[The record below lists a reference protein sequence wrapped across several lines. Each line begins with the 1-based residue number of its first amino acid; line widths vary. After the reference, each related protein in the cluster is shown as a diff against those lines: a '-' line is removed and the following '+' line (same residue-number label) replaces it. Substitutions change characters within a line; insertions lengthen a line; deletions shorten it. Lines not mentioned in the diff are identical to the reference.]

1 MKSHTVIKEEE
12 LGKDPEADLALLLS
26 ECKKSLSKVDAEL
39 ITRAFNFCVEIHK
52 NDKRADGRPYYS
64 HLLATALIV
73 VREIPLDDISVA
85 AALLH
90 DVVED
95 HETRV
100 SLADIR
106 RDFGD
111 TIAEIVDGVTKIR
124 DISKSKEITRA
135 ESYRKLLL
143 SLVNDVRVIL
153 IKFADRLHNMRTLDH
168 LSPESRK
175 RIANETMEIYAPFA
189 HRFGLGSIKW
199 ELEDLAFK
207 HLDREHY
214 DEVKNGLKSTRKERE
229 DFINAFIAPIAE
241 RLTANH
247 IKFEI
252 SGRPKHIYS
261 IYNKMRVQEKR
272 IDELYDLFAIRI
284 ILDTDDKNECFFV
297 YGIVSEIYTPV
308 PERFK
313 DYISVPK
320 KNNYQSLHTTVI
332 SNDGKRVE
340 VQIRTRSMHEI
351 SEKGVAAHFNYKA
364 QSLGKKISFGGKD
377 LEEWANWMRDVFDNA
392 SGGDEAVQQLLE
404 SFKLNL
410 YQQEIQVFTPKGELR
425 VLPVNSTPVDFAF
438 DIHSAIGLHCIG
450 AKVNGRIVS
459 LDYKLQNGEQVEI
472 ITSKNQ
478 NPNRDW
484 ERFVITHKAK
494 QGIKKYLNEEKRKL
508 TAEGKELWEKKSKKA
523 GLHID
528 EDQLEKVI
536 LSLRFEHRGDFYYK
550 IASGEANLDLT
561 LALIKEKVKPG
572 AREQE
577 AQQSDYSTDAV
588 YKTVRGD
595 GANDVFIIGSP
606 ETSKGI
612 LYDYAKCCNPVPGDH
627 IIGLVSTGTGIRVH
641 RKTCRNILDLI
652 EKKDGRIMSLQWA
665 SVQQGEYMSA
675 ISLEGEDRAG
685 LLNEITNAIVGFNNT
700 NIRSVNI
707 NAAGTHFKGLVTVFV
722 QNTEHL
728 HRIFDRLRKIKGIK
742 SIERFEG

>member
-1 MKSHTVIKEEE
+1 
-12 LGKDPEADLALLLS
+12 
-26 ECKKSLSKVDAEL
+26 
-39 ITRAFNFCVEIHK
+39 
-52 NDKRADGRPYYS
+52 
-64 HLLATALIV
+64 
-73 VREIPLDDISVA
+73 
-85 AALLH
+85 
-90 DVVED
+90 
-95 HETRV
+95 
-100 SLADIR
+100 
-106 RDFGD
+106 
-111 TIAEIVDGVTKIR
+111 
-124 DISKSKEITRA
+124 
-135 ESYRKLLL
+135 
-143 SLVNDVRVIL
+143 
-153 IKFADRLHNMRTLDH
+153 
-168 LSPESRK
+168 
-175 RIANETMEIYAPFA
+175 
-189 HRFGLGSIKW
+189 
-199 ELEDLAFK
+199 
-207 HLDREHY
+207 
-214 DEVKNGLKSTRKERE
+214 
-229 DFINAFIAPIAE
+229 
-241 RLTANH
+241 
-247 IKFEI
+247 
-252 SGRPKHIYS
+252 RPKHIYS
-261 IYNKMRVQEKR
+261 IFNKMRVQEKG

-377 LEEWANWMRDVFDNA
+377 LEEWANWMRDIFDNA
-392 SGGDEAVQQLLE
+392 GGGDEAVQQLLE
-404 SFKLNL
+404 SFRLNL

-425 VLPVNSTPVDFAF
+425 VLPVHSTPVDFAF

-508 TAEGKELWEKKSKKA
+508 TAEGKELWEKKSKKS

-528 EDQLEKVI
+528 EDQLEKI
-536 LSLRFEHRGDFYYK
+536 LLSLRFEHKSDYYYK
-550 IASGEANLDLT
+550 LATGEANLDLT

-577 AQQSDYSTDAV
+577 IQQTDYSTDEV
-588 YKTVRGD
+588 YKAVRGD
-595 GANDVFIIGSP
+595 SSNGVFIIGSP

-641 RKTCRNILDLI
+641 RKTCRNIMDLI
-652 EKKDGRIMSLQWA
+652 EKRDGRIMSLQWA
-665 SVQQGEYMSA
+665 SVQQGEYLAA

-722 QNTEHL
+722 KNTEHL
-728 HRIFDRLRKIKGIK
+728 HRIFDRLRKIKGIS